1 MASAA
6 SAHIPVHVLTGFLG
20 SGKTTLLNRLLRDPG
35 LADTAVI
42 VNEFGEVG
50 LDHLLVAG
58 GRDNVLLLES
68 GCLCCTLLD
77 SLRETLADLYHRRA
91 RGELPPFRRVV
102 VETTGLADPAPILLT
117 LIRDPI
123 ATAWFGLGRVAA
135 TVDALHGLEEL
146 ATYPEARAQVAAAD
160 LVLFTKTDLTG
171 GKAAPG
177 LAAAVVRTNAAAALA
192 DGDRPAAQLRELV
205 FGPLVGDLAAR
216 VRDAKEHGRGDD
228 MHQHSRAIFSVCA
241 EFERPVSWAGL
252 AAWTS
257 LARASFGKRLLRC
270 KGILWIRETG
280 APVVVQGV
288 QTLFAKPTPIAPAE
302 LPDNRSR
309 LVCIADGIVPAAL
322 RNSLKALA
330 IEAGGHAPATIDE
343 LASMPDTL
351 GAAIHCTAP

>member
-1 MASAA
+1 MAGVAPSR
-6 SAHIPVHVLTGFLG
+6 IPVHVLTGFLG
-20 SGKTTLLNRLLRDPG
+20 SGKTTLLNRLLREPG

-123 ATAWFGLGRVAA
+123 ATAWFGLGRVVA

-171 GKAAPG
+171 GTAPPA
-177 LAAAVVRTNAAAALA
+177 LVEAVMRTNAVATLA
-192 DGDRPAAQLRELV
+192 DGDKPTAQLRELV
-205 FGPLVGDLAAR
+205 FSPIAGDLAAS
-216 VRDAKEHGRGDD
+216 VRGAREHHSVDET
-228 MHQHSRAIFSVCA
+228 HQHSRAIFSFCA

-270 KGILWIRETG
+270 KGILWICETG

-288 QTLFAKPTPIAPAE
+288 QTLFAKPEPIAPAE
-302 LPDNRSR
+302 LPDRRSR
-309 LVCIADGIVPAAL
+309 LVCIADGIDPGTL
-322 RNSLKALA
+322 RASLKALA
-330 IEAGGHAPATIDE
+330 IEAGGHAPATIGE

-351 GAAIHCTAP
+351 AAAIHCTAP